1 MYMLLNVQVLNGGN
15 LCGWNCGTRALSNC
29 YEDRIKDALGQNYAA
44 HFSKTPFAL
53 KGGLP
58 GTTARLTAWWL
69 DKKPRHGAQHRS
81 LTDPCFLPSL
91 RWSWGLEHWPRWW
104 TKEKHHRHWWHC
116 CCNSWKHLNLQILSQ
131 KRKPKWQQFTWRFQL
146 GNDWRWLDS
155 LLVLWESLIYES
167 GIPKKSVEIC
177 LHHAE
182 RCRIPCETS
191 LRLKKMAVKVSLKSL
206 VNY

>member
-1 MYMLLNVQVLNGGN
+1 MYMLLNVQVLNDGN

-69 DKKPRHGAQHRS
+69 DRKPRHGAQHLS
-81 LTDPCFLPSL
+81 LTDPCFLPAVKL
-91 RWSWGLEHWPRWW
+91 EVWSIGQGGEQRRSTTVTGGIVAAIPGSTRTSRSWAGRGSRSGNNLHGGSSWAMIEGCW
-104 TKEKHHRHWWHC
+104 T
-116 CCNSWKHLNLQILSQ
+116 
-131 KRKPKWQQFTWRFQL
+131 
-146 GNDWRWLDS
+146 DS

-167 GIPKKSVEIC
+167 GIRKKS
-177 LHHAE
+177 
-182 RCRIPCETS
+182 RNP
-191 LRLKKMAVKVSLKSL
+191 LKSAYIML
-206 VNY
+206 NLAGSPAKLAYV